1 MKRSRNMVEL
11 THTLIK
17 DYLNKN
23 INAVDMTLGNG
34 NDTLYLAKHVNH
46 VYAFE
51 IQKQGIE
58 NSIKLLNKNNISN
71 YTIFNESHE
80 NVDKINN
87 KYEVAIFNLGYL
99 PGSDKTITTTY
110 STTINA
116 LSKLIENESTK
127 IIAIVVYR
135 GHDNSKESDYLLDYI
150 NTLDTKFKISKHEH
164 INLTNKAPYLILMER
179 N

>member
-110 STTINA
+110 STTINT